1 MKFKYFYE
9 IESKLTLTL
18 KEIEFVYLLF
28 KSRNQ
33 IFWSFNEKQLNKTK
47 QLRKKYKCIFIF

>member
-1 MKFKYFYE
+1 MKFKYFDE

-28 KSRNQ
+28 MILRE
-33 IFWSFNEKQLNKTK
+33 IFNEKT
-47 QLRKKYKCIFIF
+47 IE